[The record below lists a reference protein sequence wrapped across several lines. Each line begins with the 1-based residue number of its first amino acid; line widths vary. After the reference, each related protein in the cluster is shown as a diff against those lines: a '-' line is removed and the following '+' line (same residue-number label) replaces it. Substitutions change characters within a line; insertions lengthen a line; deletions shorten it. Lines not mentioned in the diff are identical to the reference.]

1 MLVLMAA
8 PTRARKRLGDFL
20 YQLRNRE
27 GVQVTLRAAGQEL
40 RLADSSISRFETG
53 QMLPG
58 WPDVQALLRLYGASD
73 EDSAIASQLWD
84 HAKNGPKPVRLPSEA
99 PPAFR
104 RLVNEE
110 REAKGIRCVSMTV
123 ITGYFQR
130 EKYAS
135 AVVAAGTRTFSANEG
150 RVPSRLSRQ
159 QLLAPPTSL
168 PVHALLDEAVLTRA
182 VGGPETM
189 IDQLNHLLTLGE
201 QDNITIQVVPF
212 GAGAYGTMSGACTI
226 VDYPDDEGSGVYL
239 EYGAAG
245 AWLEAK
251 EDVDCFSA
259 MFDDVSGLRA
269 PEGHEGEESWPA
281 ALDPSESVDLI
292 RSKIRVFEG
301 Q

>member
-1 MLVLMAA
+1 MLILMAA

-27 GVQVTLRAAGQEL
+27 NVQVTLRAAGEEL

-84 HAKNGPKPVRLPSEA
+84 QAKNGPKPVRLPSEA

-130 EKYAS
+130 ERYAR
-135 AVVAAGTRTFSANEG
+135 AVVDAGRTFSRNEG

-159 QLLAPPTSL
+159 QLLAPPVSL

-182 VGGPETM
+182 VGGPDTM
-189 IDQLNHLLTLGE
+189 IDQLKHLLTLGE

-239 EYGAAG
+239 EYAAG
-245 AWLEAK
+245 GAWVEAK
-251 EDVDCFSA
+251 ADVDCFTA
-259 MFDDVSGLRA
+259 MFDDVSGRLS
-269 PEGHEGEESWPA
+269 PVNDEEESWPA
-281 ALDPSESVDLI
+281 ALDPSESADLI